1 MEDRTISNNGKLN
14 GKWENR
20 MILTSHTKRFHM
32 GKSIM
37 VTIVKNN

>member
-1 MEDRTISNNGKLN
+1 MEDGSFLENWIENGRSLYR
-14 GKWENR
+14 E
-20 MILTSHTKRFHM
+20 RFHM